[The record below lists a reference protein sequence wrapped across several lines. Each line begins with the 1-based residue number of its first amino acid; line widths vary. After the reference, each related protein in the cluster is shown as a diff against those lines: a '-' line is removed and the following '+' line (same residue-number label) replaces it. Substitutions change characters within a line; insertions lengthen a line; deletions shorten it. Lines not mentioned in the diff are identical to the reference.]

1 MGNYWIKNLDPKNR
15 FMRNYKFLD
24 FKKYPV
30 RMFSGREMKYTY
42 NKPGGNLQGENMT
55 EDEFFN

>member
-1 MGNYWIKNLDPKNR
+1 MRIDIEF

-30 RMFSGREMKYTY
+30 RMFSGKKMTYTY